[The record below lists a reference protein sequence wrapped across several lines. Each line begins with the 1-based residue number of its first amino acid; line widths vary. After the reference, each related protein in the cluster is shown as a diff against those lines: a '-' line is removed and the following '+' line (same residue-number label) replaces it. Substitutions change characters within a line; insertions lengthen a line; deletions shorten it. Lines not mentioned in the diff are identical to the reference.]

1 VITSDSPD
9 RPYST
14 RLRTALVLTGTGTA
28 GAYHAGVLRALHEA
42 GVRIDLVAG
51 RGIGAV
57 GAMFAAV
64 DGGQRLWE
72 PAGLWKQASIAQAY
86 RWRAPLRVVGWAL
99 VTAAGLLAVPLAL
112 SAVGVVA
119 ALIAVLLSLLTLS
132 NASTA
137 VSTAYSRSIDALFA
151 PSMLPTIIPGLIVFC
166 LLVAIAA
173 LAAGLALDGW
183 RAPAR
188 RRVRHGAIW
197 RLLGAPLTSAVVL
210 NRSIAELWNLI
221 RGAAAIAPPARQDLG
236 RRYIELLAENLG
248 QPGFRELLLVAHD
261 MDARRDV
268 LFAILRDEYRQRFF
282 SHAARSTD
290 GGRAAEAFDLAGV
303 GREHVIDALAASLC
317 VPIATD
323 PHLLRF
329 PAEGP
334 WRGETHRLCDRPGA
348 LDRILEEVQIA
359 GPGRS
364 SSCRRRAAGTAART
378 ERGARGPARPGR
390 RAAILVRSRGPARF
404 PGARDGPLRRSLPRP
419 PRAQPARPPRLRG
432 RLRRAIRSAVL
443 PRRTGRSR
451 LRGRLPPVHRTGR
464 RRERRAHRNGP
475 ILIGGRVRR
484 RRAANCEPLTANCEL
499 LLCVH
504 PLKSSTAAPAST
516 ATPIR

>member
-1 VITSDSPD
+1 MITSDSPD

-72 PAGLWKQASIAQAY
+72 QGGLWKQPGIAQAY
-86 RWRAPLRVVGWAL
+86 RWRAPLRVAGWSLA
-99 VTAAGLLAVPLAL
+99 TAAGLLAVPLAL

-119 ALIAVLLSLLTLS
+119 ALLAVVLSLLTFS
-132 NASTA
+132 DASTA
-137 VSTAYSRSIDALFA
+137 VTSAYSRTVDALFA
-151 PSMLPTIIPGLIVFC
+151 PSALPTIIPGLIVFC
-166 LLVAIAA
+166 LLAAIGA
-173 LAAGLALDGW
+173 LAVGLALDAW

-197 RLLGAPLTSAVVL
+197 RLLGAPLSNAVVL
-210 NRSIAELWNLI
+210 HRSIAELWNLI
-221 RGAAAIAPPARQDLG
+221 RGAAAIAPPTRQDLG

-268 LFAILRDEYRQRFF
+268 LFALLREEYRQRFF
-282 SHAARSTD
+282 DHKDHAARPAD

-303 GREHVIDALAASLC
+303 AREHVIDALAASLC
-317 VPIATD
+317 VPIATN

-348 LDRILEEVQIA
+348 LDRLLEEVQIA
-359 GPGRS
+359 GAEQVIVLSSAPPPGRPHELS
-364 SSCRRRAAGTAART
+364 AGRA
-378 ERGARGPARPGR
+378 
-390 RAAILVRSRGPARF
+390 
-404 PGARDGPLRRSLPRP
+404 D
-419 PRAQPARPPRLRG
+419 LRG
-432 RLRRAIRSAVL
+432 RAAEQLFSFEAADLRDALARA
-443 PRRTGRSR
+443 TGRFAGLFLIRPAHNPLGPLDFSGVYDER
-451 LRGRLPPVHRTGR
+451 SDRPYLLGELVDRGYQDAYHQFIEPVVAASG
-464 RRERRAHRNGP
+464 ER
-475 ILIGGRVRR
+475 IETVQ
-484 RRAANCEPLTANCEL
+484 
-499 LLCVH
+499 
-504 PLKSSTAAPAST
+504 S
-516 ATPIR
+516 

>member
-1 VITSDSPD
+1 
-9 RPYST
+9 
-14 RLRTALVLTGTGTA
+14 VLTGTGTA
-28 GAYHAGVLRALHEA
+28 GAYHAGALRALHEA

-57 GAMFAAV
+57 GAIFAAV

-72 PAGLWKQASIAQAY
+72 PGGLWKQAGIAQAY
-86 RWRAPLRVVGWAL
+86 RWRAPLRVAGWAL

-119 ALIAVLLSLLTLS
+119 ALVAVLLSLLTLS
-132 NASTA
+132 DASTA
-137 VSTAYSRSIDALFA
+137 VSSGYSRTVDALFA
-151 PSMLPTIIPGLIVFC
+151 PSALPTIIPGLIVFC

-173 LAAGLALDGW
+173 LAAGLALDAF

-197 RLLGAPLTSAVVL
+197 RLLGAPLTSAVAL

-248 QPGFRELLLVAHD
+248 QPGFRELLLVTHD

-268 LFAILRDEYRQRFF
+268 LFALLRDDYRKRFF
-282 SHAARSTD
+282 SHAAHSTD

-317 VPIATD
+317 VPIATE

-359 GPGRS
+359 GAEQVIVLSAAPPPGRPHELS
-364 SSCRRRAAGTAART
+364 AGRADLRGRAAEQLFSFEAADLRDSLERAAGRFAGLFLIR
-378 ERGARGPARPGR
+378 PAHNP
-390 RAAILVRSRGPARF
+390 L
-404 PGARDGPLRRSLPRP
+404 GPLDFSGVYDERSDRRYPLGE
-419 PRAQPARPPRLRG
+419 LVDRG
-432 RLRRAIRSAVL
+432 YEDAYHQFIE
-443 PRRTGRSR
+443 
-451 LRGRLPPVHRTGR
+451 PVVAASG
-464 RRERRAHRNGP
+464 ER
-475 ILIGGRVRR
+475 IETVQ
-484 RRAANCEPLTANCEL
+484 
-499 LLCVH
+499 
-504 PLKSSTAAPAST
+504 S
-516 ATPIR
+516 